1 MNSDTKKFTQEFK
14 DDLEKNLNEIL
25 EVNKKAAEENID
37 LKLSKYVGN
46 SQKKDTDIKNSILN
60 INDVLRDLKEQTE
73 KMSDSISELHGC
85 IANKELFISKPGA
98 LNNINNNQN
107 QNAPK
112 PKKEKDELDMSGVV
126 NPNQN
131 PNPLEGIEDDE
142 EKKIFKIGFERENIE
157 QIIDIKN
164 AKFFN
169 IDNIKITNL
178 GNASLK
184 KVIFVKDQEK
194 SSNDLV
200 FFGNSKETDE
210 YEPSMPG
217 ELEPKESLNSST
229 TIKIN
234 NPQPGKEY
242 KMIIYAKF
250 DDKIV
255 SDPLELIIR
264 IKKVEDPMIQ
274 KKNKANE
281 IFEEIK
287 NQFPNHQ
294 NLINQGEIINKLVNN
309 NLNKDEI
316 VNDINNKIEE
326 QQEEEINK
334 KAENIYNDLNL
345 ENVAL
350 DKKEVL
356 DYIKNHN
363 FDKEEVQKWIN
374 EKKPKPQQPEIPAQP
389 EPPRNN
395 GNKQNDEKVN
405 QIYDEL
411 EEEYGISGFIDEET
425 AKDKIRE
432 LNLDREKIN
441 EWIENTLLN
450 GGE

>member
-1 MNSDTKKFTQEFK
+1 
-14 DDLEKNLNEIL
+14 
-25 EVNKKAAEENID
+25 
-37 LKLSKYVGN
+37 
-46 SQKKDTDIKNSILN
+46 
-60 INDVLRDLKEQTE
+60 
-73 KMSDSISELHGC
+73 
-85 IANKELFISKPGA
+85 
-98 LNNINNNQN
+98 
-107 QNAPK
+107 
-112 PKKEKDELDMSGVV
+112 
-126 NPNQN
+126 
-131 PNPLEGIEDDE
+131 
-142 EKKIFKIGFERENIE
+142 
-157 QIIDIKN
+157 
-164 AKFFN
+164 
-169 IDNIKITNL
+169 
-178 GNASLK
+178 
-184 KVIFVKDQEK
+184 
-194 SSNDLV
+194 
-200 FFGNSKETDE
+200 
-210 YEPSMPG
+210 
-217 ELEPKESLNSST
+217 
-229 TIKIN
+229 
-234 NPQPGKEY
+234 
-242 KMIIYAKF
+242 
-250 DDKIV
+250 
-255 SDPLELIIR
+255 LELIIR

-326 QQEEEINK
+326 QQKEEINK